1 MNQTTVNSVFTVE
14 QLGKAI
20 DAIISRTSSQSAI
33 VEATEPLL
41 TRFLATASDATI
53 PEEYCTVTDKGAGDR
68 EGLTRD
74 QQIMREAK
82 VSRLYR
88 GADGKFTIMAT
99 VWPVG
104 ARTGA
109 HDHAGTWV
117 VEGAYRNKLLLKKF
131 KRLDDRAKPGHAELV
146 EVESHVIKPGDVG
159 HVRSPDREIHEV
171 SNPYDVPAVTVN
183 IYGSADPVHEVCQ
196 YFNLED
202 HTVQSFAPFD
212 VPYYDDVI
220 ASRTA

>member
-1 MNQTTVNSVFTVE
+1 MNQINVDSVYTVE
-14 QLGKAI
+14 QLGKDI
-20 DAIISRTSSQSAI
+20 DAIVARAASQIDI
-33 VEATEPLL
+33 VEAAQPLL
-41 TRFLATASDATI
+41 ARFLASASDATI
-53 PEEYCTVTDKGAGDR
+53 PEVYCTVTDQGAGDK

-88 GADGKFTIMAT
+88 GAGGKFTIMAT

-117 VEGAYRNKLLLKKF
+117 VEGIYRNNLFLRKF
-131 KRLDDRAKPGHAELV
+131 KRLDDGTKPGHAELV
-146 EVESHVIKPGDVG
+146 EVESHVIKPGEVG
-159 HVRSPDREIHEV
+159 HVRSPDREIHDV
-171 SNPYDVPAVTVN
+171 SNPYDLPAVTVN
-183 IYGSADPVHEVCQ
+183 IYGSADPVHEECQ

-202 HTVQSFAPFD
+202 RTVRSFAPFD
-212 VPYYDDVI
+212 VAYYDDVI
-220 ASRTA
+220 ANRAA